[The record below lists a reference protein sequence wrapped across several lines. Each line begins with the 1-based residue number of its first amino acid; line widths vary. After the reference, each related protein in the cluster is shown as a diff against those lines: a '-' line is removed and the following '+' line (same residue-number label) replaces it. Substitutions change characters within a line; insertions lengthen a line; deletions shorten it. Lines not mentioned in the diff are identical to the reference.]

1 MREVLSLLL
10 LALLN
15 RFPYDK
21 HYFEEF
27 CFVFAQASQARISS
41 TTQHSSPRVVCPVSV
56 VSSHVNPNIPLP
68 LSLLD
73 VEVKRL
79 IASNPPSLPP
89 PTIRPNAERVCELL
103 HSAGVHNCRLGK
115 QRQRPTK
122 KASLSYIISR
132 HTQLGRQPSL
142 PTVPFR
148 LLR

>member
-1 MREVLSLLL
+1 MITLFRRVLFCFCTGKPSQNIFNNPAFLAQGSMPCFCSLLT
-10 LALLN
+10 
-15 RFPYDK
+15 RQPKY
-21 HYFEEF
+21 
-27 CFVFAQASQARISS
+27 
-41 TTQHSSPRVVCPVSV
+41 TPP
-56 VSSHVNPNIPLP
+56 PP
-68 LSLLD
+68 LLD

-79 IASNPPSLPP
+79 IASNPPSLPPP